1 MKRSKFYFFVIIIF
15 VMFLQIVSVNAASF
29 SLSSSTK
36 QVAPNGSFTIKVGGD
51 CIGRVNLSVSNGT
64 LSTNSVWVEQGYVS
78 VKVTALSSGS
88 VTVTAIPVEGFSDS
102 DANIYNPGSRSVVVN
117 VVSSGSSS
125 STKPSTN
132 TKPNT
137 NTNTVVKKKSSNN
150 NLSSLTVGDEL
161 SPKFDSSQTEYT
173 LSLPASTDFL
183 TIKATTADSKATI
196 EGVGKVKVKPG
207 NNIIKVT
214 VTAEN
219 GSKKVYSIKAY
230 VDDAPQVYFNY
241 KKVKIGVIRNYD
253 DVSIP
258 KEFKRKIHEV
268 DKSKIDIFVNEG
280 ITIIYGLNEDKS
292 KDFYLF
298 DKDKNELVSKFIPL
312 TINNRE
318 IYVVDSDIYN
328 KNLEHSVVSIDD
340 KRVDC
345 YKFEDGGDN
354 YCLLN
359 TVNTSLKTVEYL
371 YESSEK
377 TIQLYPKFLAS
388 CSGSDETKDII
399 IYGLGGLSLF
409 MFLVLTYLFFK
420 LRKGGKN
427 EKTK

>member
-183 TIKATTADSKATI
+183 TIKATTADSKATL